1 MSIAH
6 SQSNLINELQR
17 RFPLLDKIDGFFG
30 KDIPRER
37 IPWFFGFIL
46 AAAENPSPGACCFVF
61 DKDTRTTA
69 LVSVLAALIRFKRKF
84 PDFVERY
91 ARAEFSSGDRV
102 KVAPKGFVYEYDGLW
117 EEFPGKFRLKVLDKE
132 ERRSFP
138 LDDVLRL
145 EPTSYMRPKGRLNS
159 NLGDFEIS
167 PLGRLLDLRS
177 CGNNSLVQ
185 NGVLVNMQWAE
196 FSRFTDSTILAP
208 ADCSAEFPELFSFL
222 SWGFIESDGTLKP
235 NDIYQ
240 VEGEPMVAVT
250 GTPEYLAA
258 ACSKAAPA
266 MKTVFLDGARRIAA
280 SPQAFD
286 EITERQRTVILAS
299 PDESDYIE
307 QIAARGCDIWRM
319 LPSEILVGENSACA
333 RTRGSFVGAT
343 VRAAHIRLNHKVS
356 VVDCNDQMLQQAYEC
371 LRNILEAT
379 KGDGEDI
386 SETDRIVRKLF
397 GVLYDRSECCFGVGD
412 ETKSILAET
421 KKDFLQS
428 RGWLEREVADG
439 IDKAIDILE
448 RAVEDDRC
456 GQNKSETLLDILSE
470 RPEPWL
476 VATRTE
482 RTARRFCQNISEFF
496 ADPPVL
502 SVPEI
507 ALDHEYSSIIIP
519 GWPNRWNFSRL
530 KNYTV
535 APEILVLAYPFEKDM
550 VLTHG
555 KHGEQRAR
563 LNYIGIEERSSILG
577 IEAILLPVPRRD
589 KEEDVKEPSS
599 RDRGDMS
606 LVLNFEEKIRRRTHM
621 QYLLATDGK
630 ETRQARMVQF
640 YGECYALLT
649 DGVELPLLNDL
660 IQGNDTGKAKLLS
673 KMSYELSTGDF
684 VLFRAD
690 GDKEFIRLIAEH
702 SLGEAKYEQVR
713 NTAEL
718 WKQALCDLG
727 DSPEEILLKLEKYG
741 FKRKLSTV
749 AQWLCYPDRIA
760 PRYYDDID
768 IIVEAS
774 EDNELAS
781 RKDEVKDAIYKI
793 RSAHISAGNALT
805 ELIHDELEKGHLED
819 VGGRPALHDF
829 IYGQAWIV
837 QVELVEKELHE
848 CDAGQVNKLLRAYDS
863 EI

>member
-1 MSIAH
+1 MNIPYD
-6 SQSNLINELQR
+6 QSNLINEFQR
-17 RFPLLDKIDGFFG
+17 RFPLLDKIDGLFG
-30 KDIPRER
+30 KDVSRER

-46 AAAENPSPGACCFVF
+46 AAAENPSPEACCFVF

-69 LVSVLAALIRFKRKF
+69 LVSVLAALMRFKRKF
-84 PDFVERY
+84 PDFVKRY
-91 ARAEFSSGDRV
+91 ARTEFSPGDRV

-145 EPTSYMRPKGRLNS
+145 EPTSRMLPKGRLNS
-159 NLGDFEIS
+159 DLGDFEIS
-167 PLGRLLDLRS
+167 PLGRLLNLRS

-185 NGVLVNMQWAE
+185 NGVLVHMQRTE
-196 FSRFTDSTILAP
+196 FSRFADSTILAP
-208 ADCSAEFPELFSFL
+208 ADCSAEFPELLSFF

-258 ACSKAAPA
+258 ACSKAVPA
-266 MKTVFLDGARRIAA
+266 TKTVFLDGARRIAA

-286 EITERQRTVILAS
+286 EIIERQKTVILAS

-307 QIAARGCDIWRM
+307 QIAARGCDVWQM

-356 VVDCNDQMLQQAYEC
+356 VVDCHDQTLQQAAEC
-371 LRNILEAT
+371 LRNVLEAT

-397 GVLYDRSECCFGVGD
+397 GVLLDRSECCFGVGD
-412 ETKSILAET
+412 ETESILAEA

-428 RGWLEREVADG
+428 REWLEREVADG
-439 IDKAIDILE
+439 IYKAMDILE
-448 RAVEDDRC
+448 QAVEDDRC

-470 RPEPWL
+470 RTEQWL

-482 RTARRFCQNISEFF
+482 RTARRLCQDISEFF
-496 ADPPVL
+496 AGPPVL

-507 ALDHEYSSIIIP
+507 ALDHEYCGIIIP

-535 APEILVLAYPFEKDM
+535 APEILVLACPFEKDM

-555 KHGEQRAR
+555 RHGERRAR
-563 LNYIGIEERSSILG
+563 LNYIGTEERSSILG
-577 IEAILLPVPRRD
+577 IESRFLPVPRRD
-589 KEEDVKEPSS
+589 KEEEIKEPSS
-599 RDRGDMS
+599 KDRGDMFP
-606 LVLNFEEKIRRRTHM
+606 VLNFEEKIRRRTHL
-621 QYLLATDGK
+621 QDLVPADGK

-649 DGVELPLLNDL
+649 DGVELPVLNDL
-660 IQGNDTGKAKLLS
+660 IYGNDTGKAKLLS

-684 VLFRAD
+684 VLFRAE

-702 SLGEAKYEQVR
+702 SLGEAKYERFR

-718 WKQALCDLG
+718 WKRALRDLG
-727 DSPEEILLKLEKYG
+727 DGPEEILLKLRKYG
-741 FKRKLSTV
+741 FKKKLSTI
-749 AQWLCYPDRIA
+749 AQWLCYPDLIA
-760 PRYYDDID
+760 PRDYDDID

-774 EDNELAS
+774 EDNELSS
-781 RKDEVKDAIYKI
+781 RKNEVKDAIYKI

-805 ELIHDELEKGHLED
+805 RLIHDELEKGHLED
-819 VGGRPALHDF
+819 VGGRPVLHDF

-837 QVELVEKELHE
+837 QVELVKTELHE
-848 CDAGQVNKLLRAYDS
+848 YDAGQVNRLLWAHDS